1 MESNESKYKYNNMDP
16 LANAY
21 LKVITESS
29 DDLQKTGVAKTDLK
43 IGTGAFGHEDKNAKT
58 FIKKSGP
65 ESEGAEDT
73 EDCEEAPAELT
84 QSKVTDGKPSKNTVS
99 YEAKNPFDVLYN
111 KILSEEGEFEFST
124 GSKPEDSSFD
134 VAEPFGAKD
143 AMDSDENEFGEE
155 GEEGEDEEVTFTLDR
170 ETAQKLLDV
179 LTTVLGEEEHEA
191 GESEEEES
199 EEHEEGGEE
208 EGEESSEGEEENP
221 FKEATD
227 MEALADEK
235 GLSLTE
241 KGKKEVKSAV
251 PVTKKSAQTPSTGKG
266 HDGKLKAHSTDA
278 AISKLT
284 GKSNDTGGVRTGKFL
299 VAND

>member
-1 MESNESKYKYNNMDP
+1 MDP

-29 DDLQKTGVAKTDLK
+29 DDLQKTGVVKTDLT
-43 IGTGAFGHEDKNAKT
+43 IGATLGHKENEKNVKS

-65 ESEGAEDT
+65 ESDGADDVEDL
-73 EDCEEAPAELT
+73 EEAPAELT
-84 QSKVTDGKPSKNTVS
+84 QSGKTDGSVKKDTVS

-124 GSKPEDSSFD
+124 PAPKDASFD
-134 VAEPFGAKD
+134 VAEPFGA
-143 AMDSDENEFGEE
+143 DSSSDSEGEDDEFGEDEEGEDEVTFTLPRDLAEKLHEVLGSVLSE
-155 GEEGEDEEVTFTLDR
+155 GEEGED
-170 ETAQKLLDV
+170 
-179 LTTVLGEEEHEA
+179 HEA
-191 GESEEEES
+191 GESEEEET
-199 EEHEEGGEE
+199 EEHKFGGEE
-208 EGEESSEGEEENP
+208 EDEEENP

-227 MEALADEK
+227 VEALADEK
-235 GLSLTE
+235 GLSLTD
-241 KGKKEVKSAV
+241 KGKKEVKGAV

-266 HDGKLKAHSTDA
+266 HDGKIKAHSTDA